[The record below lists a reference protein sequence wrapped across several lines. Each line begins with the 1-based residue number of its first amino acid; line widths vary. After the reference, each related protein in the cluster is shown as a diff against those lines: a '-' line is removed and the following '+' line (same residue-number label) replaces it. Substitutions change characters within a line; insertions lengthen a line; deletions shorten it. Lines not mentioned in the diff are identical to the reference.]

1 MCIYVQMMQTKSD
14 GLYGPLLF
22 MIFFL
27 LELVPNHVFIFTKRF
42 WIFLDMFV
50 GPILEGKGRL
60 AIFSEKG
67 QKKGKNKQN
76 LKIF

>member
-1 MCIYVQMMQTKSD
+1 MQTKSV

-27 LELVPNHVFIFTKRF
+27 LELVPNRVFIFTKRF